1 LYICTLLAPAFETK
15 DVRIGRKAVTE
26 LRSVDGE
33 RESGDAGH
41 GTHAWILSLNNL
53 KPLICIREFANDDAT
68 PNRVS
73 ATKTVL
79 AQVEIAE
86 GTKGECVSFL
96 FLVLAQDHSSS
107 LDHHTRFR
115 GNNIKQ
121 NIPLQDPRKQE
132 QGRKTRNFLG
142 GNAPRLLA
150 QQNR

>member
-1 LYICTLLAPAFETK
+1 M
-15 DVRIGRKAVTE
+15 
-26 LRSVDGE
+26 E
-33 RESGDAGH
+33 RQNGDAGH

-53 KPLICIREFANDDAT
+53 KPLICIREFANDDAI
-68 PNRVS
+68 PSRVS

-96 FLVLAQDHSSS
+96 FLVLAQDRSSS

-132 QGRKTRNFLG
+132 QGRKNSKFSWGKCSSSSCTTK
-142 GNAPRLLA
+142 
-150 QQNR
+150 